1 MAQLHSDTSSAA
13 LSPLMVTLTPFSEW
27 NKWSWGQDVMD
38 FLCCSLFHTI
48 FLMLVVRRLQP
59 LQGCACSTQEHPIS
73 HSTDLFF
80 SLIPSVSSSF
90 SPSSISYLFLNVLS
104 QRCHHLCFA
113 MFCSGSVLGL
123 AGMGRVQHRV
133 ASRLFSQR
141 SPAPRP
147 ATKTAPPM
155 PSTATQYLHYFLCG
169 CVLCCCFH
177 PWVCLILLGSS
188 EESVTIERKPGCL
201 SLVQYK

>member
-1 MAQLHSDTSSAA
+1 
-13 LSPLMVTLTPFSEW
+13 
-27 NKWSWGQDVMD
+27 MD

-48 FLMLVVRRLQP
+48 FLMLVVRRLQS

-73 HSTDLFF
+73 HSSDLFF
-80 SLIPSVSSSF
+80 FSRSLCF
-90 SPSSISYLFLNVLS
+90 LLFLSLQHFLPLLKCAFTEVPPPLLLGS
-104 QRCHHLCFA
+104 A

-133 ASRLFSQR
+133 ASKLFSQR
-141 SPAPRP
+141 STAPRP
-147 ATKTAPPM
+147 PTKTVPPT
-155 PSTATQYLHYFLCG
+155 PSTATQHLHYFLCG

-188 EESVTIERKPGCL
+188 GESVTIERKPGCL

>member
-1 MAQLHSDTSSAA
+1 
-13 LSPLMVTLTPFSEW
+13 
-27 NKWSWGQDVMD
+27 MD

-48 FLMLVVRRLQP
+48 FLMLVVHRLQS
-59 LQGCACSTQEHPIS
+59 LQGCAWSTQEHPIS
-73 HSTDLFF
+73 HSSDLFF
-80 SLIPSVSSSF
+80 SLIPSASSS
-90 SPSSISYLFLNVLS
+90 LS
-104 QRCHHLCFA
+104 LQHSLPLLKCAFTEVPPPLLQGSA
-113 MFCSGSVLGL
+113 VFCSGSVLGL

-133 ASRLFSQR
+133 ASKLFSQR

-147 ATKTAPPM
+147 ATKTVPPM
-155 PSTATQYLHYFLCG
+155 PSTATQHLQYFLCG